1 MDELEKPEGALSSE
15 YAPKKLSLR
24 QNVFLTLKV
33 LALAA
38 ILVGLLWLGSDML
51 NP

>member
-1 MDELEKPEGALSSE
+1 MPELEKPEEALSSDH
-15 YAPKKLSLR
+15 APKQLSLR

-38 ILVGLLWLGSDML
+38 ILVGLLWLGSNAL